1 MERLKETQIQ
11 RKEALGAFLKKKA
24 EMLRNQR
31 IKDGLI
37 PQEIKEDISA

>member
-1 MERLKETQIQ
+1 MERLKEKQIQ
-11 RKEALGAFLKKKA
+11 RKEALGGFLKKKA

-37 PQEIKEDISA
+37 TQDIKEDISA

>member
-1 MERLKETQIQ
+1 MERLKEKQIQ

-37 PQEIKEDISA
+37 TQDIKEDISA